1 METTPHQHILSH
13 FQEALDQVHSR
24 TLQYGIDV
32 LTNLKAARLALFQQ
46 NKSEANKVIANEEPL
61 LDEGK
66 MIELLARRILSQ
78 FYPLAGDLRRT
89 LSLSRCSERLQAT
102 LRETSTIALSV
113 KVLLAHQDGGDI
125 DLLEPIFD
133 MAERELYDAMDS
145 IKLSNCELA
154 SSVRLQDKK
163 LDALHRE
170 LLKDVIDRMAKQDR
184 SVSTG
189 LELLFIVRAVER
201 IGDHAKA
208 IAAFSVFA
216 QSAQELRHQGS
227 PKLAEETL

>member
-1 METTPHQHILSH
+1 MEPIPHQHILSH
-13 FQEALDQVHSR
+13 FQEALDQVYSR
-24 TLQYGIDV
+24 TLQYGMDV
-32 LTNLKAARLALFQQ
+32 LGNLKTARLALFQQ
-46 NKSEANKVIANEEPL
+46 SKAEANKVIANEEPL

-89 LSLSRCSERLQAT
+89 LALSRCSERLQAAVH
-102 LRETSTIALSV
+102 EMSTIAHSV
-113 KVLLAHQDGGDI
+113 KVLLEHQEGGDI
-125 DLLEPIFD
+125 EPLALIFD
-133 MAERELYDAMDS
+133 MAERELCDAMDS
-145 IKLSNCELA
+145 IKLSSCELA

-170 LLKDVIDRMAKQDR
+170 LLKDLIDRMAKQDR
-184 SVSTG
+184 SVATG

-216 QSAQELRHQGS
+216 QSAQELRHQDS
-227 PKLAEETL
+227 QLEEDNV